1 MTKTCPIC
9 NNQIDEG
16 VAACPYCG
24 FRQLGSTQSFEPVKI
39 DGGEVR
45 EELASVKESKFK
57 VIRGPQT
64 GAIINLTE
72 GVLTVGRDPQCD
84 IFLNDMTVSREHATL
99 EIGPQGSIIKDANS
113 YNGVWVN
120 DSMVD
125 RRLLK
130 SGDIIQI
137 GAFCLVYMQQQ

>member
-9 NNQIDEG
+9 NNQIDENA
-16 VAACPYCG
+16 AACPYCG

-39 DGGEVR
+39 DGEDVH
-45 EELASVKESKFK
+45 EELASVKENKLK
-57 VIRGPQT
+57 IIRGPQT
-64 GAIINLTE
+64 GVVINLTE
-72 GVLTVGRDPQCD
+72 GVLTIGRDPQCD
-84 IFLNDMTVSREHATL
+84 IFLNDMTVSREHAIL
-99 EIGPQGSIIKDANS
+99 EIGPKGSIIKESNS